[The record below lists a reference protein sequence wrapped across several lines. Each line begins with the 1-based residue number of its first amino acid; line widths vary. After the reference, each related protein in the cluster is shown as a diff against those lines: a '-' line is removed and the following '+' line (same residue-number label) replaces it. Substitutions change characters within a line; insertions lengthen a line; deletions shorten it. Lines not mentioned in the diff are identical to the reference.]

1 MNNEMKKYS
10 SEEILQLLIDFY
22 NFQTR
27 FDPEVDKGE
36 HLTFDTT
43 ISDWI
48 SICDLIAPKK
58 LAKVYHDFFN
68 LQTPI
73 TELERILTFQE
84 VNKLKD
90 FCEYIAENAYE
101 ENIKPIISLGQSC
114 MSAAIFKT
122 LIFNLN
128 KRGVNTD
135 DIKPSSEFIPVFK
148 KYSVELLEE
157 VNKLAPGSLTNF
169 DFKDNWIVR
178 TGGIIIAI
186 FILSIIVI
194 PLIWHFHW
202 SLWIILGIGLTIV
215 MIGKRFKPEK
225 DIIGGYK
232 TIRDLIIGMQEQIYT
247 PSKIDIF

>member
-1 MNNEMKKYS
+1 MTKYRP
-10 SEEILQLLIDFY
+10 EEILQLLIDYY

-27 FDPEVDKGE
+27 FDLEVDEGE
-36 HLTFDTT
+36 QLTFDTT

-48 SICDLIAPKK
+48 SICDLVEPKK

-73 TELERILTFQE
+73 SELERILNFQQ
-84 VNKLKD
+84 VNKLKE
-90 FCEYIAENAYE
+90 FCVYIAENASK

-122 LIFNLN
+122 LISNLN
-128 KRGVNTD
+128 KRGVNTNN
-135 DIKPSSEFIPVFK
+135 IKPSSEFIPVFK
-148 KYSVELLEE
+148 EYSVELLEE

-169 DFKDNWIVR
+169 DFKNNWIVR
-178 TGGIIIAI
+178 TGGIIIVI
-186 FILSIIVI
+186 FIISIIVI
-194 PLIWHFHW
+194 PLIWHFHG

-215 MIGKRFKPEK
+215 MIGNRFKPEK

-232 TIRDLIIGMQEQIYT
+232 TIRDLIIGMQEQLKKAAT
-247 PSKIDIF
+247 

>member
-1 MNNEMKKYS
+1 MMNNEMIKYNS
-10 SEEILQLLIDFY
+10 DEILQLLIDFY

-27 FDPEVDKGE
+27 FDPEVDSGE
-36 HLTFDTT
+36 QLTFDTT

-48 SICDLIAPKK
+48 SICDLVGPKE

-68 LQTPI
+68 LNTPI
-73 TELERILTFQE
+73 IELERILTSQD

-90 FCEYIAENAYE
+90 FCDYIADNAYK

-122 LIFNLN
+122 LISNLT
-128 KRGVNTD
+128 KRGINTD
-135 DIKPSSEFIPVFK
+135 NIKPSSEFIPVFK

-178 TGGIIIAI
+178 TGGIIILI

-194 PLIWHFHW
+194 PLVWQFHW

-215 MIGKRFKPEK
+215 LIGKMFKPEK
-225 DIIGGYK
+225 DVIGGYK
-232 TIRDLIIGMQEQIYT
+232 TIRDLIIGMQEQIKKAAT
-247 PSKIDIF
+247 